1 MMEIIDDVAP
11 GATLAFHTAF
21 DGQADFAQGIL
32 DLKKA
37 GAKVIVD
44 DVGYIHE
51 PMFQD
56 GIIAQAVDRVVA
68 RRAAYFSAAGNDAR
82 QSYQSRFRPSGRFV
96 QEGPNLFCEAH
107 DFDPGSKVDV
117 RQRIRLPAG
126 GLLNLSFQWDQ
137 PFFSVSG
144 APGAASDL
152 DILVFDAARNF
163 VSGGTRTIA
172 SGDPVEFFEFQNL
185 GGSRGIQYH
194 DYQLLG
200 RGKYTTSHPP
210 SAERDAPRVGRTH
223 ERGIPDGSRWARE
236 GIRRRR
242 LPRRPEEALND
253 EKG

>member
-1 MMEIIDDVAP
+1 MMEIIHDVAP

-37 GAKVIVD
+37 GAKVIVN
-44 DVGYIHE
+44 DVGYIDE

-185 GGSRGIQYH
+185 GAAAAFNIMITNCSVGANTQPAIPLLLSVTPPGSAERTSAGFRMARG
-194 DYQLLG
+194 G
-200 RGKYTTSHPP
+200 RGKGS
-210 SAERDAPRVGRTH
+210 VGGAFH
-223 ERGIPDGSRWARE
+223 AG
-236 GIRRRR
+236 RRR
-242 LPRRPEEALND
+242 P
-253 EKG
+253 